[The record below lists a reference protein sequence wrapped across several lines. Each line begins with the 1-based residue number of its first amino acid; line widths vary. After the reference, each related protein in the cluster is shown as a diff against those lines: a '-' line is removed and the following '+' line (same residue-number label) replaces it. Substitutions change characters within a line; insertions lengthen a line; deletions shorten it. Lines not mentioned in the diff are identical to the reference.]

1 MKNMSIR
8 KGFPF
13 ANTLNASLAFC
24 GILAVLLLLSGCPNA
39 LQRQDTPS
47 GAGTLLLTVGRPD
60 AERTILPEL
69 VRDRFV
75 KFDLD
80 FVPAGDCTEDNEP
93 FSKENWEEGYS
104 VNLSAGIW
112 DLTVTAFMS
121 CGDAG
126 YVKAARGYLHG
137 LEVAPGETIAE
148 NVILSPI
155 ADGGTGTFAWRLS
168 FPDSIVS
175 ARMEIFTMPSG
186 DPSGDSPFYF
196 HGGTGTTVNPAYNVE
211 MAAGQYRVLFTMTLN
226 NDQGKPET
234 VTMGTILRVY
244 VNMESR
250 FEQDFTYRHFPLSL
264 NRILATLYDGSWD
277 FTREGIV
284 AAHFSQLGIRGID
297 DDNIAD
303 MEDWFNQLIPPG
315 PIPVNLEG
323 LEALVDAALIGIAS
337 AYIGCNSHESQYAA
351 ETAIRELARNH
362 SAIAVHW
369 SDYGNMATV
378 VVGDIFTL
386 YIDFL
391 NIAVT
396 IPDPTPIASVAIIVD
411 APVVGEVPATLEDVR
426 SGTNEVNFTVT
437 RVSWSSHHSIFQP
450 STIYI
455 VTIALTANDGYTFT
469 GGLTEGVT
477 VGGYPVDPTI
487 SEDGKIATLVRI
499 FAETAPAPNT
509 VSVLRPSG
517 EMVWFNYLDEALDE
531 ITGPGEY
538 TVMVYQNQ
546 PLEPWTLNATGTTRI
561 ILQGNNSTREI
572 ALSEHG
578 SLFTIPSNVTFRPE
592 NITLRGLSGN
602 TAPLV
607 IVAPGGILYMGTM
620 ARITGNNNTISPGSP
635 GSPHYGMWH
644 LVGGGVRVE
653 GTFRMSTGVISGN
666 QDEYTGGAGVFVA
679 NGGTFNMTGGTIY
692 DNHASDWGGGGVFI
706 DGGGDFYM
714 HGGIIEDNSAAG
726 GGGGV
731 HVGAHD
737 NNYGIFTMSVGRIRS
752 NESTNGGGGGV
763 FVNIDDDPGRG
774 RARGSFVMY
783 GGYIYDNE
791 ALGST
796 QGGGVFTRGDFTMH
810 DGTIFD
816 NDANAGGGV
825 NVGADGD
832 FTMEG
837 GTIYDNDAVTSGGG
851 VSIGRYGNFSMRG
864 GTIYGN
870 TAVDGGG
877 VNIDGYGTFDMGG
890 GRIETNTATDRGGG
904 VFVADH
910 GIFRMSGGL
919 VFGTDASQFAGIPNT
934 ANGDGASIFVNDL
947 ATAEY
952 AGELQNGGGNI
963 ETSDFTLPYNRGD
976 GTAENPFHVFTEAQ
990 LRMVGRGEANPV
1002 GYRDWTLSAHYVL
1015 MADISLASSPNNWTP
1030 IGISGSPFTGTF
1042 DGGFRTITGLR
1053 LDITGGSSIHAG
1065 MFGFVGENGAVRN
1078 IGLIDIDIYVNT
1090 SANANVFVGGIV
1102 GSKGLHTTVENS
1114 FTTGVIR
1121 GTSARELGT
1130 TQEFGGIAG
1139 SSNGTVRN
1147 THSDV
1152 NITFSAAHFVGGLVG
1167 STGRSAIVE
1176 HSFATGSINVAAT
1189 AGGLVG
1195 LNHGTLRNSV
1205 ALNPRIDGTGSASR
1219 NRVIGST
1226 GGGNAINNHAR
1237 DNMLVNGVTVTTGV
1251 GEATLHGASQGY
1263 TAWLSA
1269 PPGFWGNVGF
1279 GGADS
1284 PWSLAGGRPPILRDF
1299 APGVHNPTV
1308 RPVL

>member
-1 MKNMSIR
+1 
-8 KGFPF
+8 
-13 ANTLNASLAFC
+13 
-24 GILAVLLLLSGCPNA
+24 
-39 LQRQDTPS
+39 
-47 GAGTLLLTVGRPD
+47 
-60 AERTILPEL
+60 
-69 VRDRFV
+69 
-75 KFDLD
+75 
-80 FVPAGDCTEDNEP
+80 
-93 FSKENWEEGYS
+93 
-104 VNLSAGIW
+104 
-112 DLTVTAFMS
+112 
-121 CGDAG
+121 
-126 YVKAARGYLHG
+126 
-137 LEVAPGETIAE
+137 
-148 NVILSPI
+148 
-155 ADGGTGTFAWRLS
+155 
-168 FPDSIVS
+168 
-175 ARMEIFTMPSG
+175 
-186 DPSGDSPFYF
+186 
-196 HGGTGTTVNPAYNVE
+196 
-211 MAAGQYRVLFTMTLN
+211 
-226 NDQGKPET
+226 
-234 VTMGTILRVY
+234 
-244 VNMESR
+244 
-250 FEQDFTYRHFPLSL
+250 
-264 NRILATLYDGSWD
+264 
-277 FTREGIV
+277 
-284 AAHFSQLGIRGID
+284 
-297 DDNIAD
+297 
-303 MEDWFNQLIPPG
+303 
-315 PIPVNLEG
+315 
-323 LEALVDAALIGIAS
+323 
-337 AYIGCNSHESQYAA
+337 
-351 ETAIRELARNH
+351 
-362 SAIAVHW
+362 
-369 SDYGNMATV
+369 
-378 VVGDIFTL
+378 
-386 YIDFL
+386 
-391 NIAVT
+391 
-396 IPDPTPIASVAIIVD
+396 
-411 APVVGEVPATLEDVR
+411 
-426 SGTNEVNFTVT
+426 
-437 RVSWSSHHSIFQP
+437 
-450 STIYI
+450 
-455 VTIALTANDGYTFT
+455 
-469 GGLTEGVT
+469 
-477 VGGYPVDPTI
+477 
-487 SEDGKIATLVRI
+487 
-499 FAETAPAPNT
+499 
-509 VSVLRPSG
+509 
-517 EMVWFNYLDEALDE
+517 
-531 ITGPGEY
+531 
-538 TVMVYQNQ
+538 
-546 PLEPWTLNATGTTRI
+546 
-561 ILQGNNSTREI
+561 
-572 ALSEHG
+572 
-578 SLFTIPSNVTFRPE
+578 
-592 NITLRGLSGN
+592 
-602 TAPLV
+602 
-607 IVAPGGILYMGTM
+607 
-620 ARITGNNNTISPGSP
+620 
-635 GSPHYGMWH
+635 
-644 LVGGGVRVE
+644 
-653 GTFRMSTGVISGN
+653 
-666 QDEYTGGAGVFVA
+666 
-679 NGGTFNMTGGTIY
+679 
-692 DNHASDWGGGGVFI
+692 
-706 DGGGDFYM
+706 
-714 HGGIIEDNSAAG
+714 
-726 GGGGV
+726 
-731 HVGAHD
+731 
-737 NNYGIFTMSVGRIRS
+737 
-752 NESTNGGGGGV
+752 
-763 FVNIDDDPGRG
+763 DDPGRG
-774 RARGSFVMY
+774 GARGSFVMY

-791 ALGST
+791 ALGLT

-851 VSIGRYGNFSMRG
+851 VSIGRYGNFTMEG